1 MTYLNIGIDVA
12 KHSHEACL
20 VNEDGK
26 QIGRYIRIENSKS
39 SVESFR
45 TVVESVAKELNAVP
59 RVGME
64 ATGIYWYQI
73 YNALSD
79 FYKVNLY
86 NPSQIKGFSL
96 VNIRGTKTDKIDAKT
111 IANMLRFGEAPKTSY
126 DDKNRIEMKEYV
138 RFHFKLKSEVINF
151 KRRFLRNVHMIF
163 PGYDQFFS
171 NVFGKTSKAILSKAP
186 TPTDLLEIEEEELF
200 ELMKEKSRNH
210 FGRAKTRELIGIA
223 KDAITSDSIEKP
235 IIFELE
241 VILKLIDEM
250 ENQIEETEK
259 RILAIWDKVS
269 DKHYL
274 QTIPGITK
282 LKAAMIWAEI
292 GDIENF
298 SHPDQIVAFAGF
310 DPKVKKSGN
319 KEVISGPNKRGSR
332 VLRCII
338 GRAVV
343 DAKRAN
349 PVIGQYFNKKIS
361 EGKHYN
367 TARCAAAKKLIRI
380 IWSVEKNK
388 KPFQIPE

>member
-1 MTYLNIGIDVA
+1 
-12 KHSHEACL
+12 
-20 VNEDGK
+20 
-26 QIGRYIRIENSKS
+26 
-39 SVESFR
+39 
-45 TVVESVAKELNAVP
+45 
-59 RVGME
+59 ME
-64 ATGIYWYQI
+64 ATGIYWYSI

-79 FYKVNLY
+79 FYEVNLY
-86 NPSQIKGFSL
+86 NPSQIKGFAM

-126 DDKNRIEMKEYV
+126 DNKNRIEMKEYV
-138 RFHFKLKSEVINF
+138 RFHFRLKSEVINL

-171 NVFGKTSKAILSKAP
+171 NVFGKTSKAILAQAP

-210 FGRAKTRELIGIA
+210 FNRDKTRELREIA
-223 KDAITSDSIEKP
+223 KDAITSDFIEKP

-241 VILKLIDEM
+241 VVLKLIDEM
-250 ENQIEETEK
+250 EKQIEETEK
-259 RILAIWDKVS
+259 RILEIWEKVS

-292 GDIENF
+292 GDVENF

-319 KEVISGPNKRGSR
+319 KEVISGPNKRGSK
-332 VLRCII
+332 VLRCVI

-343 DAKRAN
+343 DARRTN
-349 PVIGQYFNKKIS
+349 PVIGQYFNKKIR

-388 KPFQIPE
+388 KPFEIPE